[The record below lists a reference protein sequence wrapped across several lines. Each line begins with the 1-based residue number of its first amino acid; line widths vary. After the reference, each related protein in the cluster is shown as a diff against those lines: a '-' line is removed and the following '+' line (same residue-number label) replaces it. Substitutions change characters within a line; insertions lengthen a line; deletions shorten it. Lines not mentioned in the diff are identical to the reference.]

1 MNDLSRYRDRGEPS
15 NVTSIERRL
24 LWLAREQGVPI
35 NRLRHR
41 FAVIVLADL
50 MSTITVDDTDPVFL
64 VKGGTAMLLRYGIT
78 RSRLSKD
85 LDAAVASAI
94 DPFIEE
100 LRARGR
106 EPFRGFTAQI
116 TKDAPIILPG
126 GGVPPRRL
134 SVKITYKGSS
144 FATIKVE
151 LSVAE
156 GSSSGEY
163 DVATADDL
171 DAVGF
176 DVGDTGQ
183 RLLSVRYQI
192 AQKLHACT
200 ERRDDRL
207 NDRAHDLVD
216 LALLEL
222 AVPDELRLVREACQ
236 EIFDLRATH
245 AWPPTLTPEPHW
257 EPIYARAANQ
267 LENVV
272 PAALDEAVELVNRF
286 ISRIDRA

>member
-35 NRLRHR
+35 NHLRHR

-94 DPFIEE
+94 DPSIEE

-106 EPFRGFTAQI
+106 EPFRGFTAQV

-156 GSSSGEY
+156 GSSS
-163 DVATADDL
+163 VATI
-171 DAVGF
+171 GS
-176 DVGDTGQ
+176 TT
-183 RLLSVRYQI
+183 VRTI
-192 AQKLHACT
+192 WSTWPCWNLPCPTSCVWCGKLA
-200 ERRDDRL
+200 RRSSTS
-207 NDRAHDLVD
+207 
-216 LALLEL
+216 E
-222 AVPDELRLVREACQ
+222 
-236 EIFDLRATH
+236 
-245 AWPPTLTPEPHW
+245 PPTRGRPPSRL
-257 EPIYARAANQ
+257 
-267 LENVV
+267 
-272 PAALDEAVELVNRF
+272 
-286 ISRIDRA
+286 SRIGSRSTPAPPTNSKTLCLQPWTKLLNW